1 MTQSFVRLTLKIV
14 PGASQDKVVGRL
26 GDALKLR
33 VRAQPERGKANA
45 AVTALLAQY
54 LQLPETAIQIVTGHT
69 AITKIV
75 EIEGLT
81 STELHDKLSGL

>member
-1 MTQSFVRLTLKIV
+1 MTKPLVRLTLKIV

-26 GDALKLR
+26 GEALKLR

-45 AVTALLAQY
+45 AVIALLAQY
-54 LQLPETAIQIVTGHT
+54 LHVPDSAIQVVTGHT
-69 AITKIV
+69 SSTKIV

>member
-1 MTQSFVRLTLKIV
+1 MTASSVRLTLKIV

-45 AVTALLAQY
+45 AVLALLAQY
-54 LQLPETAIQIVTGHT
+54 LQVPESSISIVAGYTASS
-69 AITKIV
+69 KIV
-75 EIEGLT
+75 EITGL
-81 STELHDKLSGL
+81 SNAELQQ